1 MHSPTL
7 DKMSKEDRK
16 ALETR
21 LFERQEGVCFICQKK
36 IEMALHELDVDHII
50 PLSNG
55 GKDEEVNFAL
65 THATCNRSKND
76 SNLEIA
82 RSIFRIKNIQA
93 DVSAKEHRDANLDD
107 LLKTVGGAQYD
118 FQYTIEGNQIK
129 YTFDK
134 IGDSTVYT
142 SPLII
147 YQKNRLVL

>member
-76 SNLEIA
+76 SSSFHFNC
-82 RSIFRIKNIQA
+82 
-93 DVSAKEHRDANLDD
+93 
-107 LLKTVGGAQYD
+107 
-118 FQYTIEGNQIK
+118 
-129 YTFDK
+129 
-134 IGDSTVYT
+134 
-142 SPLII
+142 
-147 YQKNRLVL
+147 